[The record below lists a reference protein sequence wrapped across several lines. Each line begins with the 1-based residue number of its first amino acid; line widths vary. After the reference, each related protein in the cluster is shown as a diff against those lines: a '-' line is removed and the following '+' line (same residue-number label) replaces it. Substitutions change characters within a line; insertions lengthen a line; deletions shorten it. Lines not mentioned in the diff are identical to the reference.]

1 MAAGIQVIYLHG
13 FASSAQNSK
22 GLKLLNKSETTNN
35 ISFISFDFNPKAS
48 DFSNM
53 TITGM
58 INRLRQF
65 ILDREISNC
74 YLVGSS
80 LGGLVALHYTKQ
92 YGGIRKMLLLA
103 PALRQIL
110 KHDENNNPIDYPDSK
125 PVFHYAFNKELPL
138 FNSFIYDAK
147 QYEGMIEPPVEIEI
161 IHGVQDDVVPIA
173 ESRNFAALYPEKVH
187 LIEVN
192 SGHRLEDQIDLIWD
206 QILKFSKFR

>member
-22 GLKLLNKSETTNN
+22 GLELYNKSETTNDV
-35 ISFISFDFNPKAS
+35 SFISFDFNPTEN

-74 YLVGSS
+74 YLIGSS

-92 YGGIRKMLLLA
+92 YGGIRKILLLA
-103 PALRQIL
+103 PALRQIFNQ
-110 KHDENNNPIDYPDSK
+110 DENNDPIDFPNSI

-138 FNSFIYDAK
+138 FSSFIYDAK
-147 QYEGMIEPPVEIEI
+147 QYEMRIEPPVEIEI
-161 IHGVQDDVVPIA
+161 IHGVQDDVVPIT
-173 ESRNFAALYPEKVH
+173 ESRKYAELYPEKVN

-192 SGHRLEDQIDLIWD
+192 SGHRLADQVDLIWD
-206 QILKFSKFR
+206 QIFNFK